1 MVKKIT
7 PPNELIEKW
16 KEEDEK
22 AREIRRREADWK
34 FIEKQPFRIK
44 LALLYFIEYGD
55 IYKAA
60 KIAGLT
66 IDEFNEIRIKANI
79 PRITF

>member
-1 MVKKIT
+1 MVEKIKI
-7 PPNELIEKW
+7 PEELLKEW
-16 KEEDEK
+16 KIEDEK
-22 AREIRRREADWK
+22 AREIRKKEANWN
-34 FIEKQPFRIK
+34 FIMKQPDRIK

-60 KIAGLT
+60 KIANLT
-66 IDEFNEIRIKANI
+66 VDEFNEIRIKANI